1 MLSGG
6 HGAGVL
12 VSPRGSQVYGSALE
26 DADLALQAAWLW
38 GLGHQW
44 LWDMGYL
51 LTAEEV
57 EAGLLFISSC
67 LFGAHMG
74 FGGRYSL
81 HTLGRPKSATLAW
94 GCRPLTAS
102 L

>member
-1 MLSGG
+1 
-6 HGAGVL
+6 
-12 VSPRGSQVYGSALE
+12 
-26 DADLALQAAWLW
+26 
-38 GLGHQW
+38 
-44 LWDMGYL
+44 MGYL

-74 FGGRYSL
+74 FSGRYSL
-81 HTLGRPKSATLAW
+81 HTLGKPKSATLAW
-94 GCRPLTAS
+94 GCIPLIAS